1 MQCIAALPLPA
12 MNIAVNTRFLLPG
25 RLEGIGNFTH
35 EVLMAMV
42 RQHTEHRFHFFFDRP
57 YDPAFI
63 LGKNVEGHVL
73 SPAARHPL
81 LWRYW
86 FDMKVPRMLKNV
98 DADVFLSPDG
108 FCSLTTKRPQC
119 LVVHDLGFL
128 HYPDF
133 YTASHERFYRRRVPK
148 FIRKAN
154 AVAAVSQFTKDDI
167 VKHYRTPAEKIDV
180 VYNGVK
186 PVFQPLDFGEQ
197 DKVKAQ
203 FTGGCEYF
211 LHTGAIQ
218 PRKNLVNLLKGF
230 SIFKKRLQSSMKLV
244 LCGRMAWK
252 NEGFLQLLQTYK
264 YRDDVVLTGYL
275 PDAEV
280 AMLTASAYAVVYPS
294 VFEGF
299 GVPVAEAMACAV
311 PVLTTRGSAME
322 EVAQN
327 AGLYFDAANF
337 NDIGEKLMLIYKD
350 ETLRKKLIENGR
362 SLAPAFTW
370 ERTAAL
376 LWQCL
381 VKAAG
386 KENA

>member
-57 YDPAFI
+57 FDPAFI

-73 SPAARHPL
+73 STAARHPL

-133 YTASHERFYRRRVPK
+133 YTASHERFYRRQVPK

-252 NEGFLQLLQTYK
+252 NE
-264 YRDDVVLTGYL
+264 
-275 PDAEV
+275 E
-280 AMLTASAYAVVYPS
+280 
-294 VFEGF
+294 
-299 GVPVAEAMACAV
+299 
-311 PVLTTRGSAME
+311 
-322 EVAQN
+322 
-327 AGLYFDAANF
+327 
-337 NDIGEKLMLIYKD
+337 
-350 ETLRKKLIENGR
+350 
-362 SLAPAFTW
+362 
-370 ERTAAL
+370 
-376 LWQCL
+376 
-381 VKAAG
+381 
-386 KENA
+386 

>member
-1 MQCIAALPLPA
+1 
-12 MNIAVNTRFLLPG
+12 
-25 RLEGIGNFTH
+25 
-35 EVLMAMV
+35 
-42 RQHTEHRFHFFFDRP
+42 
-57 YDPAFI
+57 
-63 LGKNVEGHVL
+63 
-73 SPAARHPL
+73 
-81 LWRYW
+81 
-86 FDMKVPRMLKNV
+86 
-98 DADVFLSPDG
+98 
-108 FCSLTTKRPQC
+108 
-119 LVVHDLGFL
+119 
-128 HYPDF
+128 
-133 YTASHERFYRRRVPK
+133 
-148 FIRKAN
+148 
-154 AVAAVSQFTKDDI
+154 
-167 VKHYRTPAEKIDV
+167 
-180 VYNGVK
+180 
-186 PVFQPLDFGEQ
+186 
-197 DKVKAQ
+197 
-203 FTGGCEYF
+203 
-211 LHTGAIQ
+211 
-218 PRKNLVNLLKGF
+218 
-230 SIFKKRLQSSMKLV
+230 MKLV

-252 NEGFLQLLQTYK
+252 NEEFLQLLQTYK

-362 SLAPAFTW
+362 PLAPAFTW